1 VFSLKTRH
9 FIYPRKAI
17 SVIFSSFSYTVYCR
31 ESIYYGEIVERRYGG
46 SNATRLTGIV
56 QEICPDFIS
65 SFRQTLRSTLQKVK
79 TGEHAWGGRESQPL
93 GIRHF
98 EYLSFDK
105 EGLEDY
111 HNEIKRKREE
121 KEKKNAVFVIGGSS
135 ASPADRERDEKANK
149 EAKAIMFQ
157 ELKDSLYS
165 DSESILTVFAL
176 FSDRSQFAGGE
187 IQYSLGDDHHH
198 PNNNQKE
205 EEEDYDEDEDEGGD
219 GNSDSQ
225 KNKKTL
231 VSSQRKNSL
240 REHKGNFEKP
250 LVDTIILEKGNML
263 ILNGEYDFAL
273 DKIIAGKRKGL
284 LIELWKYKDSP
295 ISSRLLTGE
304 EGVALGLAPEE
315 EKEDSGEGGEKR
327 NGEL

>member
-1 VFSLKTRH
+1 LSLK
-9 FIYPRKAI
+9 
-17 SVIFSSFSYTVYCR
+17 
-31 ESIYYGEIVERRYGG
+31 
-46 SNATRLTGIV
+46 
-56 QEICPDFIS
+56 
-65 SFRQTLRSTLQKVK
+65 KVA
-79 TGEHAWGGRESQPL
+79 TGEHAWGGREKQPL

-135 ASPADRERDEKANK
+135 TSPADREREEKANK

-198 PNNNQKE
+198 QGNNQKGLVEEE
-205 EEEDYDEDEDEGGD
+205 EEEDYDEDEDEGVGS
-219 GNSDSQ
+219 SDSQ
-225 KNKKTL
+225 KNKKSL
-231 VSSQRKNSL
+231 ASHRKNSL
-240 REHKGNFEKP
+240 HEHKGNFEKP

-304 EGVALGLAPEE
+304 EGVALGLAPKEKEE
-315 EKEDSGEGGEKR
+315 EDNNKGKR
-327 NGEL
+327 NGDL